1 MAEEPEHQN
10 RRPRTL
16 LEKLIREREATY
28 EEQAKAFLDLARRLN
43 EPATITVRHL
53 QRLAA
58 GQRSGDRAAPSTRR
72 VMRQMYGHS
81 LDELLA
87 PPPPRGA
94 GADHQRETSGIEQAP
109 PGDIDLDRIA
119 TLADSADALDRLTSI
134 AVSEP
139 GALNVLAVIPEMWR
153 ATVVRWL
160 LDPSHQPQLV
170 AERRDITSADVAVV
184 REATRMFSGWD
195 YQYGG
200 GRSRLLVAQCLATE
214 ALPLARAADTNSPLG
229 REYVCAV
236 SALTR
241 LAGWTAYDIGLH
253 GAAQRFLTLAL
264 NLAHEAA
271 DRALGGR
278 ILAGMSHQA
287 NYLGQYRRAVELAR
301 AAHEGARG
309 RATPTTLSLFYAME
323 ARAHASL
330 GDERSCV
337 AALTSAERL
346 LADGSAEDDPEW
358 IQFFDVAELHAE
370 FAHCFRDLGQAE
382 LAGHHAALS
391 IRESDPMYVRSL
403 SFCRTVL
410 ATAHLQRRDVEQA
423 LAVAR
428 GVVDTATQ
436 LRSRRIATYL
446 DDFRSRLA
454 GLEGSKEVGD
464 FNLYLAERLP
474 ALEPT
479 PMPGRLAIA

>member
-1 MAEEPEHQN
+1 MSMGPTSSGRE
-10 RRPRTL
+10 PRTL

-28 EEQAKAFLDLARRLN
+28 EEQVKAFTDLARRLN

-72 VMRQMYGHS
+72 VIRQLYGHP
-81 LDELLA
+81 LDQLLA
-87 PPPPRGA
+87 PPPASALLGSPEPEPA
-94 GADHQRETSGIEQAP
+94 AIELPTA
-109 PGDIDLDRIA
+109 DIDLDRIA
-119 TLADSADALDRLTSI
+119 TLTDSADALGRLTGI
-134 AVSEP
+134 AVTQP
-139 GALNVLAVIPEMWR
+139 DTLNVLAVVPEIWR
-153 ATVVRWL
+153 ATVIRWL
-160 LDPSHQPQLV
+160 LHPSHQPQV
-170 AERRDITSADVAVV
+170 ITEPRAPIAADVAVV

-214 ALPLARAADTNSPLG
+214 ALPLARAADTASPLG
-229 REYVCAV
+229 REYLCAV

-264 NLAHEAA
+264 NFAQEAG

-309 RATPTTLSLFYAME
+309 QATPTALSLFYAME

-337 AALTSAERL
+337 EALTSAERHL
-346 LADGSAEDDPEW
+346 SAGTVEDDPDW
-358 IQFFDVAELHAE
+358 IRFFDAAELHAE
-370 FAHCFRDLGQAE
+370 FAHCFRDLGHAE
-382 LAGHHAALS
+382 QAGHHAELS

-410 ATAHLQRRDVEQA
+410 ATAHLQRRDLEQA
-423 LAVAR
+423 LSVAR

-436 LRSRRIATYL
+436 LKSHRIATYL
-446 DDFRSRLA
+446 DDFRSRLS
-454 GLEGSKEVGD
+454 GLDGAPEVAE
-464 FNLYLAERLP
+464 FTLYVDDRLP
-474 ALEPT
+474 LLEAP
-479 PMPGRLAIA
+479 PAAGRLVVA